1 MTDWQA
7 LRRQFPVTE
16 HHIYMNHAAVAP
28 LPQAC
33 VDGMQTYLRE
43 LASHGAARYP
53 APIANV
59 LTDVRSLGARL
70 LGTSPAQ
77 VFVVRSTTQG
87 LGLCV
92 TGLPWKPGDNV
103 VLADKEFP
111 ANVRPWMPL
120 ARRGVEIRRVPQR
133 DGRID
138 LQDLRERVDGR
149 TRVVSLSF
157 VQFLSGFRL
166 DLEAVAS
173 LCKQH
178 DALFVVDG
186 IQGVGVFPIEV
197 DKQGVDFLSADGHK
211 WMLGPEGVGIGYAS
225 ARALERMVPAVEGW
239 LSVERPFDFFDLDQP
254 LKKTAA
260 RFEEGAHNVAG
271 LYGFVESLRLLET
284 YGTDAVAQ
292 RILELTDLLADGLRA
307 RGWDVLSPR
316 DRPGEKS
323 GIVLCAR
330 DGVTPDRLE
339 RRLAEAAVVAS
350 IRGGALRLSP
360 HAYNTPDEISQVL
373 DVLAGA

>member
-7 LRRQFPVTE
+7 LRQQFPVTE

-28 LPQAC
+28 LPQTC
-33 VDGMQTYLRE
+33 VDGMQAYLLE
-43 LASHGAARYP
+43 LSSHGAARYP
-53 APIANV
+53 APIVNV

-70 LGTSPAQ
+70 LGTTPPH

-120 ARRGVEIRRVPQR
+120 ARRGVEVRRVPQR

-138 LQDLRERVDGR
+138 LQDLRQRVDAR

-173 LCKQH
+173 LCRQH

-197 DKQGVDFLSADGHK
+197 EKQGVDFLSADGHK

-225 ARALERMVPAVEGW
+225 PRALERMAPAVEGW

-284 YGTDAVAQ
+284 YGTGAVAQ
-292 RILELTDLLADGLRA
+292 RILELTDLLADGLLA

-316 DRPGEKS
+316 DRLGEKS

-330 DGVTPDRLE
+330 DGVAPDRLE
-339 RRLAEAAVVAS
+339 RRLFEANVVAS

>member
-1 MTDWQA
+1 MTDWQS
-7 LRRQFPVTE
+7 LRRQFPVAE
-16 HHIYMNHAAVAP
+16 QHIYMNHAAVAP
-28 LPQAC
+28 LPQPC
-33 VDGMQTYLRE
+33 VEGMQAYLHE
-43 LASHGAARYP
+43 LASHGAASYP

-59 LTDVRSLGARL
+59 LSDLRALGAQL
-70 LGTSPAQ
+70 LGTTPSQ

-103 VLADKEFP
+103 VLADQEFP

-120 ARRGVEIRRVPQR
+120 ARKGVEVRRVPQR
-133 DGRID
+133 QGRID

-186 IQGVGVFPIEV
+186 IQGVGVFPIDVE
-197 DKQGVDFLSADGHK
+197 KQGVDFLSADGHK
-211 WMLGPEGVGIGYAS
+211 WMLGPEGVGLGYAS
-225 ARALERMVPAVEGW
+225 PRALDRMAPAVEGW
-239 LSVERPFDFFDLDQP
+239 LSVERPFDFFDLEQP

-271 LYGFVESLRLLET
+271 LYGLVGSLRLLRT
-284 YGTDAVAQ
+284 YGTDAVAH
-292 RILELTDLLADGLRA
+292 RVLELTDLLTDGLRV

-316 DRPGEKS
+316 DCPGEKS
-323 GIVLCAR
+323 GIVLCKR
-330 DGVTPDRLE
+330 PGMSPDRLE
-339 RRLAEAAVVAS
+339 RRLSEARVVAS

-360 HAYNTPDEISQVL
+360 HAYNTPYEVSEVLEVL
-373 DVLAGA
+373 DTA

>member
-28 LPQAC
+28 LPQTC
-33 VDGMQTYLRE
+33 VDGMQAYLLE
-43 LASHGAARYP
+43 LSSHGAARYP
-53 APIANV
+53 APIVNV
-59 LTDVRSLGARL
+59 LTDLRSLGARL
-70 LGTSPAQ
+70 LGTTPPH

-92 TGLPWKPGDNV
+92 TSLPWKPGDNV

-120 ARRGVEIRRVPQR
+120 ARRGVEVRRVPQR

-138 LQDLRERVDGR
+138 LQDLRQRVDAR

-173 LCKQH
+173 LCRQH

-197 DKQGVDFLSADGHK
+197 EKQGVDFLSADGHK

-225 ARALERMVPAVEGW
+225 PRALERMAPAVEGW

-284 YGTDAVAQ
+284 YGTGAVAQ
-292 RILELTDLLADGLRA
+292 RILELTDLLADGLLA
-307 RGWDVLSPR
+307 RGWDVISPR
-316 DRPGEKS
+316 DRLGEKS

-330 DGVTPDRLE
+330 DGVAPDRLE
-339 RRLAEAAVVAS
+339 RRLIEANVVAS

-360 HAYNTPDEISQVL
+360 HAYNTPDEIAQVL

>member
-33 VDGMQTYLRE
+33 VDGMQAYLQE
-43 LASHGAARYP
+43 LAAHGAARYP

-70 LGTSPAQ
+70 LGTSPSH

-92 TGLPWKPGDNV
+92 TGLPWTPGDNV

-120 ARRGVEIRRVPQR
+120 ARRGVQVRRVPQR

-138 LQDLRERVDGR
+138 LQDLRQRVDGR

-166 DLEAVAS
+166 DLEGVAS
-173 LCKQH
+173 LCRQH

-186 IQGVGVFPIEV
+186 IQGVGAFPIEV
-197 DKQGVDFLSADGHK
+197 ERQGVDFLSADGHK

-225 ARALERMVPAVEGW
+225 PRALERMVPAVEGW

-254 LKKTAA
+254 LKTTAA

-292 RILELTDLLADGLRA
+292 RILELTDVLADGLRA

-316 DRPGEKS
+316 DCVGEKS

-330 DGVTPDRLE
+330 DGVAPDRLE
-339 RRLAEAAVVAS
+339 RRLAEADVVAS

-360 HAYNTPDEISQVL
+360 HAYNTPDEIAQVL